1 MDLRAVHE
9 AGGAPRGSGW
19 EWADP
24 DLALDLALM
33 VSRPIYEATGRP
45 IFKKPVALLAQWVS
59 RVGPNSSSYLVSQV
73 IRYVN
78 FYLKNKSD
86 MSIKKR

>member
-1 MDLRAVHE
+1 MNLRAVHE

-24 DLALDLALM
+24 ALALDLALM

-45 IFKKPVALLAQWVS
+45 IFKMPVALLA
-59 RVGPNSSSYLVSQV
+59 
-73 IRYVN
+73 
-78 FYLKNKSD
+78 
-86 MSIKKR
+86 